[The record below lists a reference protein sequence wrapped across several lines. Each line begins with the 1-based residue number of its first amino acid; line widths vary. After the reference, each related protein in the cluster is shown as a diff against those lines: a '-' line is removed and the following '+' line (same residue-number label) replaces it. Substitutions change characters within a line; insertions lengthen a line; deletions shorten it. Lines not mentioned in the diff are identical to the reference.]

1 MPNKQELYS
10 FTKNEKEGPMK
21 NCSKQSFSPA
31 EKQAFVE
38 NYLKQWPYCTIKEFV
53 QQNDLKVCTF
63 YEWVK
68 IYQPKIVN
76 KKKNFTKLKRQAFV
90 ENYLSHSSKC
100 TQREFAQKNKL
111 KVSTL
116 NRWIKEYISKSKVQK
131 ISSHLFTAGKNIK
144 ESPIHQTVTTP
155 LQLIHEKPVRSTFYD
170 NHQKNEL
177 PKKKNKI
184 ESFNRSDSKTLFQ
197 ELDEFLNKID
207 VSKIQEPV
215 TFETFTDEANE
226 SFQEL
231 AFADLLNWVT
241 EEEKDKQQNVNFM
254 LNESE
259 EQTGQTKKEEQLN
272 LLKGIDCRAMIDHA
286 NDLMDNQTNSFNQV
300 IKNAQIKSTELKP
313 LKHVVSKHYCR
324 EGY

>member
-31 EKQAFVE
+31 EK
-38 NYLKQWPYCTIKEFV
+38 
-53 QQNDLKVCTF
+53 
-63 YEWVK
+63 
-68 IYQPKIVN
+68 
-76 KKKNFTKLKRQAFV
+76 QAFV

-184 ESFNRSDSKTLFQ
+184 ESFNRSESKTLFQ

-207 VSKIQEPV
+207 VSKIQEPVTFETFTDEANESFQELEKWIISEIDASKIQEPV